1 MLRFAALLIAAAS
14 QLIVPAH
21 AESSD
26 AAGSARAIPQPPY
39 YYVLDEA
46 KVLTTDA
53 LQGLQTLLI
62 EHDRATGEQFL
73 IAIFESL
80 ESEELVQFTNRVFS
94 TWKVGKRGK
103 DNGILLALYWKDR
116 KARIEVGYGLEA
128 LLTDAKSK
136 QILEQFL
143 IPELKAGKPDRAL
156 QLAAFELLRTIESP
170 LIQSGQ
176 AEQILRD
183 GGFRGNWQPRRNFSP
198 VTRHGWIAL
207 VILGLGIILVLFVL
221 NLVTAADAHFTSS
234 GWYHPKPW
242 DPALP
247 GRRRL
252 TSDWG
257 GLGGFGGGGRGGFG
271 GFSGDG
277 GLSGGGG
284 ASGSW

>member
-21 AESSD
+21 AEPSD
-26 AAGSARAIPQPPY
+26 AAGSAKAIPQAPY

-46 KVLTTDA
+46 KVLKADA

-80 ESEELVQFTNRVFS
+80 ESEELVQFTNQVFS

-103 DNGILLALYWKDR
+103 DNGVLLALYWKDR

-183 GGFRGNWQPRRNFSP
+183 GGFRGNWQPRRSISP
-198 VTRHGWIAL
+198 VTRYGWIIL
-207 VILGLGIILVLFVL
+207 VALGIILVLFVL

-247 GRRRL
+247 GRRRW
-252 TSDWG
+252 TFDSS
-257 GLGGFGGGGRGGFG
+257 GLGGFGGGGGGFG
-271 GFSGDG
+271 GFSGGG